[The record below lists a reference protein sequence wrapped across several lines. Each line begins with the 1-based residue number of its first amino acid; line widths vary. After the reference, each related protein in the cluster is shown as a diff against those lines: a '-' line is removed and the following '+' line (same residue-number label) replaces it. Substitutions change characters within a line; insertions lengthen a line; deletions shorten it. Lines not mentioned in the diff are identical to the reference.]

1 MYTVLARKYRPQK
14 INEIK
19 GQDVATTII
28 KNAILKNKLHHAL
41 LLSGPMGTGK
51 TSLARIIA
59 KSLNCKNG
67 PTIDPCNK
75 CESCISITK
84 GKSVDVIEIDGA
96 SNRKIENARS
106 IIESIKYP
114 PLSSRY
120 KVYIVDEVHML
131 TQEAFNALLKTIEEP
146 PDYVKFIFATTALNK
161 VPDTIQSRCQILSLK
176 KVHKEIIA
184 EKLKIISEKEKVAV
198 DADAVDM
205 IARFADGSFRVAEG
219 YLDRCIS
226 YKNDNITPEDV
237 EKVIGIA
244 GSEQI
249 KKYLSFI
256 KEKKISSALS
266 MIDNLFNNGINAE
279 FFVQSIINHLLSNDF
294 NLEYKT
300 ALLNVYYNVLVDIKH
315 QMDEKIALEIA
326 THKAVSI
333 GDLEKVEK
341 LIEYLS
347 ENESSQTASDSR
359 MAENDTYINTSSI
372 KKDIKADIKK
382 NSMLDFV
389 LKEFEGKI
397 ISTEDIKK

>member
-14 INEIK
+14 IDEIK
-19 GQDVATTII
+19 GQGVATTII
-28 KNAILKNKLHHAL
+28 KNAILKNKIHHAL

-67 PTIDPCNK
+67 PTIDPCNE
-75 CESCISITK
+75 CESCTSITK
-84 GKSVDVIEIDGA
+84 GKSVDVTEIDGA
-96 SNRKIENARS
+96 SNRKVENARS
-106 IIESIKYP
+106 IIESVKYP

-120 KVYIVDEVHML
+120 KVYIVDEVHMF

-146 PDYVKFIFATTALNK
+146 PNYVKFIFATTALDK

-176 KVHKEIIA
+176 KVPSKIIA
-184 EKLKIISEKEKVAV
+184 EKLKIISEKEQVAV
-198 DADAVDM
+198 DTDAVDM

-219 YLDRCIS
+219 YLDRCIN
-226 YKNDNITPEDV
+226 YKDDNITSEDV

-244 GSEQI
+244 GFEQI
-249 KKYLSFI
+249 KKYLVFI
-256 KEKKISSALS
+256 KEKKLSSALS
-266 MIDNLFNNGINAE
+266 MIDNLFNNNLNAE
-279 FFVQSIINHLLSNDF
+279 FFVQSVINYLLSSDF

-315 QMDEKIALEIA
+315 QVDEKIALKIA
-326 THKAVSI
+326 THKAASI

-347 ENESSQTASDSR
+347 ENEPNQITAGSQSAKNSSYVV
-359 MAENDTYINTSSI
+359 ENSVNEGSKT
-372 KKDIKADIKK
+372 DIKE

-389 LKEFEGKI
+389 LREFEGKI
-397 ISTEDIKK
+397 ISTENIKK